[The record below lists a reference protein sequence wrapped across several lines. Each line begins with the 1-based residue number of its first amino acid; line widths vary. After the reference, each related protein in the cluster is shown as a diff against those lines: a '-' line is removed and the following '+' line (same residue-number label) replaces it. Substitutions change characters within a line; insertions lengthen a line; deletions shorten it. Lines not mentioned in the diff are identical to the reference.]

1 MSARAKVKPTCSTG
15 NMMDYGFFLRETIA
29 ADADWSGTQEFDL
42 FLSAF
47 NLSDR
52 VRHVYDNVRARR
64 KVWLIHREYGLL
76 SDQLPPE
83 PYFAT
88 AAPDES
94 SFCLEFVA
102 RLKAEQPD
110 FRNLSISID
119 STGMLRPHLLFLLKL
134 MQMEGFPQFNLIY
147 AEPAN

>member
-15 NMMDYGFFLRETIA
+15 NVMDYGFFLREPIA

-42 FLSAF
+42 FISAF

-88 AAPDES
+88 TAPGVELLPGVRREDEGRTAGLSEPNNLHRLYGHASPTSAVSAEANADGGLS
-94 SFCLEFVA
+94 SV
-102 RLKAEQPD
+102 QPD
-110 FRNLSISID
+110 
-119 STGMLRPHLLFLLKL
+119 LR
-134 MQMEGFPQFNLIY
+134 G
-147 AEPAN
+147 AG